1 MRKKA
6 KKTRSSDKEI
16 KEERESLKNHLTQL
30 DIKWIPKENKKL
42 KKYIKPFILLDR
54 EMWMSFGLHQC
65 QFWTR

>member
-30 DIKWIPKENKKL
+30 DIK
-42 KKYIKPFILLDR
+42 
-54 EMWMSFGLHQC
+54 
-65 QFWTR
+65 